1 MAYLFEI
8 LYNTCIMIICC
19 PVYDVI
25 NFEIYLSFL
34 IKPFLYIIKK
44 QKVKIKILMHLP
56 PFFLYVFSMLFTYLF
71 YYLTSLSD
79 FSRIYLSIT
88 FLFDCTIV
96 QRYISLGTRMQ
107 FQNGTNVLSC
117 KKWKHIWPFLFNLLI
132 QDTHISSDICHPKT
146 WKLFGR
152 KFQIIRNL
160 VIRSYITLT

>member
-34 IKPFLYIIKK
+34 IEPFLYIIKR
-44 QKVKIKILMHLP
+44 QKVKIKILMHLL
-56 PFFLYVFSMLFTYLF
+56 PFFLYVFSILFTYLF

-79 FSRIYLSIT
+79 FSRINLSIT

-96 QRYISLGTRMQ
+96 QRCISLGTRMQ
-107 FQNGTNVLSC
+107 FQNGTNVLFC
-117 KKWKHIWPFLFNLLI
+117 KK
-132 QDTHISSDICHPKT
+132 
-146 WKLFGR
+146 
-152 KFQIIRNL
+152 
-160 VIRSYITLT
+160 